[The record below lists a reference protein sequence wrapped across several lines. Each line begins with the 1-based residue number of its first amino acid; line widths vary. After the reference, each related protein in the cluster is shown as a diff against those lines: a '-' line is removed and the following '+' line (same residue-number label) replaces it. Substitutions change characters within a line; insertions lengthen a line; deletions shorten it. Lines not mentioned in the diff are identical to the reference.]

1 MSNTTSNNNNNN
13 NKKQRVLS
21 SASAMTTEEG
31 EKTTIGTHDGSF
43 HCDEAL
49 GCYLPQNTRAF
60 AGCKIVR
67 TRDADALAKCGVVI
81 DVGAEYDASKLRF
94 DHHQKGFEE
103 TFGYG
108 GFTRTK
114 LSSAGLVYKHFGKE
128 IVATKIE
135 KSVDD
140 PVTERLYLKMY
151 KTFVEAVDGVD
162 NGVTQYEVSKGTEPR
177 YENNTSLSSRVGR
190 LNPNWNEP
198 VTAERQMEQFLKAVA
213 LTGKEFD
220 EELKYLA
227 NVWLPGRKPV
237 EEAIAK
243 REEVDKSG
251 KIIKL
256 EQYCPWKDHLYE
268 VEKESGLDSE
278 EKRVEFV
285 LFEDESAKKWRVSTV
300 PIASG
305 SFDKRKGLKKEWAGL
320 RDQDLSEKSG
330 IPGCVF
336 VHNGLFIGGNDTY
349 EGALEMARVSL
360 EAKD

>member
-1 MSNTTSNNNNNN
+1 MSKRDFGDTKTAATSS
-13 NKKQRVLS
+13 KRHQS
-21 SASAMTTEEG
+21 MTGTED
-31 EKTTIGTHDGSF
+31 TIGTHDGSF

-49 GCYLPQNTRAF
+49 GCYLLQNTEQFSNCR
-60 AGCKIVR
+60 IVR
-67 TRDADALAKCGVVI
+67 TRDADALAKCAVVL
-81 DVGAEYDASKLRF
+81 DVGAEYDVAKLRF
-94 DHHQKGFEE
+94 DHHQKGFSE
-103 TFGYG
+103 TFND
-108 GFTRTK
+108 FKTK

-128 IVATKIE
+128 IVSKKIE
-135 KSVDD
+135 KSVED
-140 PVTERLYLKMY
+140 PVTNQLYLKMY
-151 KTFVEAVDGVD
+151 KSFIEAVDGVD
-162 NGVTQYEVSKGTEPR
+162 NGVSQYDILEGAEPN
-177 YENNTSLSSRVGR
+177 YENNTNLSSRVGK

-198 VTAERQMEQFLKAVA
+198 FTAERQMEQFLKAVA
-213 LTGKEFD
+213 LAGKEFD
-220 EELKYLA
+220 EELNYLA

-243 REEVDKSG
+243 REEVDTSG

-300 PIASG
+300 PIAAG

>member
-1 MSNTTSNNNNNN
+1 
-13 NKKQRVLS
+13 
-21 SASAMTTEEG
+21 MTGGTEED
-31 EKTTIGTHDGSF
+31 TIGTHDGSF

-49 GCYLPQNTRAF
+49 GCYLLQNTQQFSNCR
-60 AGCKIVR
+60 IVR
-67 TRDADALAKCGVVI
+67 TRDADLLAKCAVVL
-81 DVGAEYDASKLRF
+81 DVGAEYDFAKLRF
-94 DHHQKGFEE
+94 DHHQKGFSE
-103 TFGYG
+103 TFND
-108 GFTRTK
+108 FKTK

-128 IVATKIE
+128 IVSKKIE
-135 KSVDD
+135 KSVED
-140 PVTERLYLKMY
+140 PVTHQLYLKMY
-151 KTFVEAVDGVD
+151 KSFIEAVDGVD
-162 NGVTQYEVSKGTEPR
+162 NGVSQYDILEGAEPN
-177 YENNTSLSSRVGR
+177 YENNTNLSSRVGK

-198 VTAERQMEQFLKAVA
+198 FTAERQMEQFLKAVA
-213 LTGKEFD
+213 LAGKEFD
-220 EELKYLA
+220 EELNYLA

-300 PIASG
+300 PIAAG